1 MIVQLTFCAV
11 VKRESTVKQL
21 SLVLVCL
28 SMLAPGLHA
37 QGTPP
42 TFEQDVLPLLTKQ
55 CLGCHGGLRQK
66 GGLDMRTMPLLL
78 KGGKHGPAAKSGDP
92 DASALW
98 QRVASDEM
106 PPGETKLSAVEKALI
121 KQWILKGLPVHAPL
135 FKDGAP
141 LLASGVKHD
150 PREVAA
156 AIDKH
161 IHQRLAALKLD
172 TASRSDDVEFL
183 RRVTLDLNGCV
194 PSAEEAAAFLDSK
207 APDKRAALIE
217 KFLAS
222 PRFGEQFG
230 RTWREWICPPELPSD
245 MNGGAQPH
253 KQAFTFGQWIGK
265 QITKGA
271 TWDKII
277 RDILTVD
284 GQQKDKPHVI
294 FYGLVGEGGKA
305 TPDGS
310 ARATASFFLG
320 VQLQCA
326 QCHDDPY
333 RNWAQNE
340 FWALAAFFGRTQG
353 DFNTVTDGK
362 APPNMNKSGPKSP
375 IAKGTEI
382 VIPPSAFKNSGRAV
396 PAAFLG
402 GKPINPVADQLLR
415 LQLADWLT
423 AKDNP
428 YFARAFANRMWFYFF
443 ARGLV
448 NPVDDLRDL
457 NPPSHPG
464 LLDLLANEFAASGY
478 DIKHLVRCICN
489 SESYQRTSRASVKQD
504 RQAIGAQTA
513 AFGRMPVRVMTADV
527 LYDSLRQVYGD
538 PKLDLRADDAKG
550 AAAMGQAAQIA
561 DPYIEFLRRF
571 GTNEDDVTDFT
582 HGIPQMLTLINHQ
595 RLLSDSKA
603 LDVFRK
609 TNPTPERTVEWLYLS
624 TLSRRPSASE
634 REAAAKYL
642 ANSENSYV
650 GVLWMLVNRSEFLFV
665 R

>member
-1 MIVQLTFCAV
+1 MTL
-11 VKRESTVKQL
+11 KRML
-21 SLVLVCL
+21 FLVLGAL
-28 SMLAPGLHA
+28 TIAANPRGASA
-37 QGTPP
+37 QEPL
-42 TFEQDVLPLLTKQ
+42 FERDVLPVLTKQ

-78 KGGKHGPAAKSGDP
+78 KGGKHGPAAKAGEA
-92 DASALW
+92 DASLLW
-98 QRVASDEM
+98 QRIASDEM
-106 PPGETKLSAVEKALI
+106 PPGETKLSAADKALI
-121 KQWILKGLPVHAPL
+121 KQWIAKGLPTETQKT
-135 FKDGAP
+135 KDDDP
-141 LLASGVKHD
+141 LLTAGVKHA
-150 PREVAA
+150 PKEVAA

-161 IHQRLAALKLD
+161 IDKRLAALKLN
-172 TASRSDDVEFL
+172 AAPRSDDVEFL

-194 PSAEEAAAFLDSK
+194 PTAQDAAAFLDSK
-207 APDKRAALIE
+207 APDKRAQLIE
-217 KFLAS
+217 KLLAS
-222 PRFGEQFG
+222 PRFGEQLG

-253 KQAFTFGQWIGK
+253 KQAFAFGDWIGK

-271 TWDKII
+271 TWDKIV

-284 GQQKDKPHVI
+284 GQIKDNPHVI

-362 APPNMNKSGPKSP
+362 APPNMSKRGPQLP
-375 IAKGTEI
+375 VAKGAEI
-382 VIPPSAFKNSGRAV
+382 VIPPSAFKNSGKSV
-396 PAAFLG
+396 QAAFLG
-402 GKPINPVADQLLR
+402 GKSIDTAAEKPLRPV
-415 LQLADWLT
+415 LADWVT
-423 AKDNP
+423 ARENP
-428 YFARAFANRMWFYFF
+428 YFAKAFANRTWFYFF

-464 LLDLLANEFAASGY
+464 LLKMLGNEFADSGF
-478 DIKHLVRCICN
+478 DVKHLVRSICN
-489 SESYQRTSRASVKQD
+489 SEAYQRTSRASVKQD
-504 RQAIGAQTA
+504 RQAIAAQA
-513 AFGRMPVRVMTADV
+513 AALGRMPVRVMTADV
-527 LYDSLRQVYGD
+527 LYDSLRQLYGD
-538 PKLDLRADDAKG
+538 PKLDLRTDDAKG

-571 GTNEDDVTDFT
+571 GTNEDDATDFT
-582 HGIPQMLTLINHQ
+582 HGIPQMLTMINHP
-595 RLLSDSKA
+595 RLLSGSKA
-603 LDVFRK
+603 LDAFRK
-609 TNPTPERTVEWLYLS
+609 TNPSPEQTVEWLYLS
-624 TLSRRPSASE
+624 TLARRPSASE
-634 REAAAKYL
+634 REAAVKYL
-642 ANSENSYV
+642 ANSQNSYV